1 MIHIRQKI
9 ADGLLP
15 EAYTVVV
22 TTDWVGNLEDHPSIV
37 NHPDIFEIVD
47 APIPDNAQYLIYQ

>member
-15 EAYTVVV
+15 EAYTIVD
-22 TTDWVGNLEDHPSIV
+22 TSDWTGDLSSHPSIV

-47 APIPDNAQYLIYQ
+47 AEIPNNAQYLIYQ